1 MAGEICSGRGRG
13 DRGRRMRHQRRLG
26 GDVYFRLCAVAV
38 APCIAPSRPLS
49 SSPPPHSRLL
59 QILCSRRRTPLAL
72 LTCSKPISF
81 SENAAHRSALRS
93 SPAYLSTSCLIHAA
107 TAPLASCLDPAM
119 MGLFNQAA
127 QKVYKPRGTSE
138 DDKAPEDTEPDDTS
152 ILSVTS
158 SAPHALLL
166 PR

>member
-1 MAGEICSGRGRG
+1 
-13 DRGRRMRHQRRLG
+13 MRHRR

-38 APCIAPSRPLS
+38 APCIAPSRPLAS
-49 SSPPPHSRLL
+49 SPPSPPPHSRLL
-59 QILCSRRRTPLAL
+59 RILCSRRRNLSAL
-72 LTCSKPISF
+72 PSCSTPISF

-93 SPAYLSTSCLIHAA
+93 SAAYLSTSCLIHAP
-107 TAPLASCLDPAM
+107 TAPHASCHDPAM

-158 SAPHALLL
+158 SAPHALFL